1 MIVEIVNSLTET
13 EKGYKM
19 NEQEKVAKI
28 IGILMMSRTYAHLA
42 HLKTG
47 SYAQHVALDGFY
59 SCIVDLMDSFAE
71 TAQGMW
77 GKLDIPVI
85 PLKGDIDM
93 PAKGLDTHLTMI
105 TTLAKGCKSRS
116 LNATFDDVEQLFLTT
131 LYKLKELD

>member
-1 MIVEIVNSLTET
+1 
-13 EKGYKM
+13 M
-19 NEQEKVAKI
+19 NEQEKVAKM

-59 SCIVDLMDSFAE
+59 SCIVDLTDCFAE

-77 GKLDIPVI
+77 GKLDIPYI
-85 PLKGDIDM
+85 PLKGDIGM

-105 TTLAKGCKSRS
+105 TTLSKDCKSRS
-116 LNATFDDVEQLFLTT
+116 LNAIFDDIEQLFITT